1 MCCNRIQPE
10 LKRGSGNKSSQSTH
24 LYTLFNG
31 ILLFSAI
38 LTCVYSAKEAKS
50 KAKSK
55 SKSKAKSKTK
65 AKSKIKSKSKSPK
78 WSVFPAKR
86 IFTVKD
92 KQKAKKK
99 ISDGPHNVIEHSF
112 ILLPL
117 CRAFLPF
124 ISPLTCPVQ
133 FHSAFS
139 STKVPTLHKP
149 ASLGVPVPERN
160 QKKRSGIE
168 RFSERGCTRHGSDQM
183 LSAEINGK

>member
-1 MCCNRIQPE
+1 MCNRIQPE

-55 SKSKAKSKTK
+55 SKN
-65 AKSKIKSKSKSPK
+65 PK

-149 ASLGVPVPERN
+149 ASLGVPVPERK